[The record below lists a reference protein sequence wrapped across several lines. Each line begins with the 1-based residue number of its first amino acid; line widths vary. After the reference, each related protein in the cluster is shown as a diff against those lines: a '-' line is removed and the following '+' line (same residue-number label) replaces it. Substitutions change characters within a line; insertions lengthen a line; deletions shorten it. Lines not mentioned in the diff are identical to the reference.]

1 MSIYGNN
8 RSILDENADFN
19 IESETL
25 SELCESYLYDY
36 VSRLSDEDRQEFI
49 QSEACTALVEA
60 GKFKRN
66 TIVRLNK
73 TDDLSRRTTMAAMQ
87 LAKENNDPLY
97 EKLAL
102 NRVKERE
109 LLDKI
114 NAKYD
119 HKATRLA
126 KQGQNEF
133 IKKLRGTFNFKTN
146 TGIK

>member
-1 MSIYGNN
+1 MGVYGNN
-8 RSILDENADFN
+8 NRTDLHE
-19 IESETL
+19 ESNFSVESQTL
-25 SELCESYLYDY
+25 NELCESFLYDF

-109 LLDKI
+109 LLDQI
-114 NAKYD
+114 NAKYEQ
-119 HKATRLA
+119 KATRLA
-126 KQGQNEF
+126 KMGQNEF

-146 TGIK
+146 MK